1 VQFPPDLTST
11 IDFWPAWSVTL
22 VTTDGVRAA
31 ALLQVRT
38 TI

>member
-1 VQFPPDLTST
+1 MRRN
-11 IDFWPAWSVTL
+11 FWPACSVTL
-22 VTTDGVRAA
+22 VSTDGVRAA